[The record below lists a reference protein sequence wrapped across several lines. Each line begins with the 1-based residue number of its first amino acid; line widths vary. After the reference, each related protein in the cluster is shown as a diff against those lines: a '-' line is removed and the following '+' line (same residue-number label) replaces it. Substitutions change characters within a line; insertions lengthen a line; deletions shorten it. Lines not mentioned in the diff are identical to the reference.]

1 MLMFSPGLPH
11 FAGPIT
17 TKGNQV
23 MLRWALAFA
32 VLALVAGLLGF
43 VGLQGDFAY
52 VAKILLFVFIVLF
65 VVSLIFGRGSP
76 AV

>member
-1 MLMFSPGLPH
+1 MAVP
-11 FAGPIT
+11 AT
-17 TKGNQV
+17 TKGNLV
-23 MLRWALAFA
+23 MLRWAIVFA

-65 VVSLIFGRGSP
+65 VISLIFGRGSP